1 MLSMKSLMSQGVVG
15 WWGYF
20 CGALNVLLGVIIAQ
34 EKMVH
39 SGHFFKT
46 FVQFSYSNQN
56 FVQATYQNIQ
66 NETEKK

>member
-20 CGALNVLLGVIIAQ
+20 CGALNVLLGVIMAH

-39 SGHFFKT
+39 AGHSFLKTPSFFFTLKY
-46 FVQFSYSNQN
+46 FNQ
-56 FVQATYQNIQ
+56 TYI
-66 NETEKK
+66 